1 MYDHLAIVHDRYHRR
16 VARARRTPRLLV
28 PLLTVA
34 LLAPAPATA
43 TGLSDAPVDGR
54 AKPAWAQKIE
64 ELIGDRPMSVA
75 VGDNGEFWFRH
86 AAWVRRPPASN
97 EKLLLSMA
105 LFERLG
111 PARTIPT
118 RALSRRRPS
127 PRGVVRGDVWL
138 VGAGDPEIDA
148 ARLGTLARSIRASG
162 VRRIKGSVIGVRGP
176 FARDWWAPGWRDYF
190 PTYYIALPTALTYRR
205 NQDKAGRHI
214 TDPERRAA
222 VALTAKLQAI
232 GVGVRRRPL
241 AGSHPRD
248 LYRLA
253 DIRSDPMRS
262 IVHRMNVGSLNFFAE
277 VLGKY
282 LGVRATGTGSI
293 AAAAKTIRRFA
304 ASRDVAVDTND
315 SSGLSYANRAT
326 AKGIVRLLWASQD
339 ETWGRTLRET
349 LAKGGQGTLEDRLKD
364 VRLRAKTGTLENV
377 SALSGWVWLRRES
390 SWGEFSIVSS
400 RMATSRAKTIENK
413 IVRVLNA
420 NASDPSASSG
430 ST

>member
-1 MYDHLAIVHDRYHRR
+1 VAPVRRSPSSLILLLAVTL
-16 VARARRTPRLLV
+16 VSTATARATAKGVADVPPERRAR
-28 PLLTVA
+28 
-34 LLAPAPATA
+34 
-43 TGLSDAPVDGR
+43 
-54 AKPAWAQKIE
+54 PAWAQKIE

-75 VGDNGEFWFRH
+75 VGDEGRFWFRH

-105 LFERLG
+105 LLDRFG

-148 ARLGTLARSIRASG
+148 ARLGELARRIRASG

-205 NQDKAGRHI
+205 NQDQTGRHV

-222 VALTAKLQAI
+222 VALTAKLRALGI
-232 GVGVRRRPL
+232 GVRHRPL
-241 AGSHPRD
+241 AGSRPGD
-248 LYRLA
+248 VFGLA
-253 DIRSDPMRS
+253 EVRSDPLRS
-262 IVHRMNVGSLNFFAE
+262 IVHRMNVGSLNFYAE

-282 LGVRATGTGSI
+282 LGARATGTGSI
-293 AAAAKTIRRFA
+293 AAGAKTIRRFV
-304 ASRDVAVDTND
+304 ASRDVSVDTND

-326 AKGIVRLLWASQD
+326 AKGIVRLLWGSQD
-339 ETWGRTLRET
+339 ETWSKTFRET
-349 LAKGGQGTLEDRLKD
+349 LAKGGQGTLKDRLRD
-364 VRLRAKTGTLENV
+364 VRLRAKTGTLEDV
-377 SALSGWVWLRRES
+377 SALSGWVWLRQDS
-390 SWGEFSIVSS
+390 SWAEFSIMSS
-400 RMATSRAKTIENK
+400 RMSTSTAKTIENK

-420 NASDPSASSG
+420 NASDPMRP
-430 ST
+430 

>member
-1 MYDHLAIVHDRYHRR
+1 
-16 VARARRTPRLLV
+16 VAPARRSPRWLV
-28 PLLTVA
+28 L
-34 LLAPAPATA
+34 LLAVLVSPAPATA
-43 TGLSDAPVDGR
+43 KGVAEVPLERR
-54 AKPAWAQKIE
+54 AKAPWAQKIE

-75 VGDNGEFWFRH
+75 VGDDGRFWFRH

-105 LFERLG
+105 LLDRFG

-118 RALSRRRPS
+118 RALSLRRPS

-138 VGAGDPEIDA
+138 VGGGDPEIDA
-148 ARLGTLARSIRASG
+148 ARLGELARGIRRSG

-205 NQDKAGRHI
+205 NQDHTGTHI

-222 VALTAKLQAI
+222 VALTAKLRAV
-232 GVGVRRRPL
+232 GVGVRHPAL
-241 AGSHPRD
+241 AGGRPGD
-248 LYRLA
+248 VFRLA
-253 DIRSDPMRS
+253 EVRSDPLRS

-282 LGVRATGTGSI
+282 LGARVTGTGSI
-293 AAAAKTIRRFA
+293 AAGAKVIRRFA
-304 ASRDVAVDTND
+304 ARRDVSVDTND

-326 AKGIVRLLWASQD
+326 AKEIVQLLWASQHQS
-339 ETWGRTLRET
+339 WGKTLRAT
-349 LAKGGQGTLEDRLKD
+349 LAKGGQGTLEDRLRD
-364 VRLRAKTGTLENV
+364 VRLRAKTGTLEDV
-377 SALSGWVWLRRES
+377 SALSGWVWLRQDS
-390 SWGEFSIVSS
+390 SWAAFSIMSS
-400 RMATSRAKTIENK
+400 RMSTSTAKTIENK

-420 NASDPSASSG
+420 NAFDPTAS
-430 ST
+430 